1 MSKKCTSPIAQ
12 KNLQILLAKLPKKV
26 YNTNGM
32 RNLIIVWRGPTRACE
47 PCQVRKEA
55 AISSSFCV
63 GTSIE

>member
-1 MSKKCTSPIAQ
+1 MHTFASNFFKIP
-12 KNLQILLAKLPKKV
+12 LDKLPKKV
-26 YNTNGM
+26 YNTGGM

-55 AISSSFCV
+55 AISSSSCV